1 MTQTRKT
8 YKTTKQNPKKYTSIT
23 FRVTEEEKTI
33 IQKHAKETGCR
44 TESEYIRLLCQLQE
58 TNRITNEELLKIRTD
73 ITYCREWIE
82 QHKNQIDTAITAIN
96 IAVKLFS

>member
-44 TESEYIRLLCQLQE
+44 TAKLTTVSGEGLRFFVAEADAR
-58 TNRITNEELLKIRTD
+58 
-73 ITYCREWIE
+73 
-82 QHKNQIDTAITAIN
+82 QIPN
-96 IAVKLFS
+96 PS